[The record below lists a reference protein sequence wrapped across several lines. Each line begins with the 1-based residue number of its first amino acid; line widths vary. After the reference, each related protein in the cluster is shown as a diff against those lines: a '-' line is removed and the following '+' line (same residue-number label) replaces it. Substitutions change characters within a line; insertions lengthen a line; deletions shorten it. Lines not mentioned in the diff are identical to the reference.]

1 VVSPSGSNVRAM
13 GTRVVID
20 REACADSLERAIR
33 MLSVPPFTSSPDA
46 VTRYAFTD
54 PYLRTV
60 DYVGER
66 LRGLGFEVSLDP
78 VGNLV
83 ARNCAPAI
91 PAVGLG
97 SHCDSVRA
105 GGSYDGILGVLVAIE
120 VARGNEQ
127 LGLGLPLQ
135 IVSFVEEEASG
146 FGQMLLGSRI
156 ASGQIDAHRLREDIR
171 ALDDGRS
178 FYEHAREAG
187 LDPEA
192 ADDAARTLADLGA
205 WIEVHIEQ
213 GRVLDDAGEAIGIV
227 EAIAGYVHADV
238 EITGQADHAGATPM
252 DDRRDAAI
260 VAAELVIEL
269 ERLARETGAA
279 AVATVGEL
287 TLEPGIINIIPG
299 RARVSLD
306 IRAPAQT
313 AIDAI
318 VGRVWHRAQ
327 ELAASRGLTV
337 RYGERQ
343 RVAPMPLHPGVIEA
357 LSRAAAGR
365 ELGWRRMISG
375 AAHDTMCVAGRVPSA
390 MVFVPCRAGISH
402 SPAEFASVADAA
414 VAVEVVLE
422 AAATLGDQL

>member
-1 VVSPSGSNVRAM
+1 
-13 GTRVVID
+13 VVID
-20 REACADSLERAIR
+20 REACAAGLDRVIQ
-33 MLSVPPFTSSPDA
+33 MLSAPPFSSAADA

-66 LRGLGFEVSLDP
+66 LRALGFDVSLDP

-83 ARNCAPAI
+83 ARNCPPGI
-91 PAVGLG
+91 RAVGLG
-97 SHCDSVRA
+97 SHCDSVRG
-105 GGSYDGILGVLVAIE
+105 GGSYDGLLGVLVAIE

-156 ASGQIDAHRLREDIR
+156 ASGQIDPGRLREDIR

-187 LDPEA
+187 LHPEA
-192 ADDAARTLADLGA
+192 ADGAASTLADLGA

-213 GRVLDDAGEAIGIV
+213 GRVLDDAGEPLGIV

-252 DDRRDAAI
+252 GDRHDAAI
-260 VAAELVIEL
+260 IAAELVIEL
-269 ERLARETGAA
+269 ERLAREAGGG

-306 IRAPAQT
+306 IRAPEQS

-318 VGRVWHRAQ
+318 FERAWQRAQ
-327 ELAASRGLTV
+327 ELAAGRGLSV
-337 RYGERQ
+337 RYSERQ
-343 RVAPMPLHPGVIEA
+343 RVAPMSLDQGVIDA
-357 LSRAAAGR
+357 LAQAAAGR

-375 AAHDTMCVAGRVPSA
+375 AAHDTMCVASRVPSA

-402 SPAEFASVADAA
+402 SPAEHASTADAA
-414 VAVEVVLE
+414 VAVEVVLD
-422 AAATLGDQL
+422 AATMLGRQL